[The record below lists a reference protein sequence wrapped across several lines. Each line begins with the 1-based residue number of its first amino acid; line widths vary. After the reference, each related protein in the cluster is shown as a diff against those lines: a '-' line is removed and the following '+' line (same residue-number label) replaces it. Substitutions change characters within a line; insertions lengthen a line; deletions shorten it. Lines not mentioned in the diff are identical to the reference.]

1 MSTEP
6 DISLQDKHG
15 AGDSHRSH
23 SSPVSSSAAARHR
36 ERLGSRV
43 INIPSNHT
51 NNHTNNTE
59 SHNNYSREN
68 SQV

>member
-51 NNHTNNTE
+51 NNTE